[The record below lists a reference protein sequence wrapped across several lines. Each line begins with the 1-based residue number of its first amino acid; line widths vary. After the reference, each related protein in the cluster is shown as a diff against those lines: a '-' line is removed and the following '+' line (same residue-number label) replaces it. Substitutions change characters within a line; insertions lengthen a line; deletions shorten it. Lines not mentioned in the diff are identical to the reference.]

1 MVTATATFAFDKKS
15 ARSFDADGRMRV
27 RDCVISVAEVNPY
40 YGKEIPKA
48 AELGLTPTAVYD
60 LYRDPEALAL
70 AADSFNGL
78 PLMIRH
84 VAQTADDPRKHDQ
97 AGSVYNA
104 RYADGK
110 LRADLLVSDAKAIE
124 LIESGQLAD
133 LSSSYRYRAD
143 MTPVEVGG
151 RKAHGSMRDI
161 QGNHVALVEDGRA
174 TGAHVADS
182 ALSSPTGAPNVDPN
196 TNPDTSNKVEGAEA
210 LMAILSRLE
219 AIDARLTAV
228 EGSKTQTPQ
237 SEAEV
242 GQPASTNTANDEQS
256 EKDREDESKGE
267 KRSEKDREDERK
279 GEERAMDAKSVQ
291 AVVAAAV
298 KAERDRNAAVE
309 AAKRATRGDLG
320 DMIAMDSADEIYR
333 AALKQRGV
341 DVAAIPVGAEQAAYQ
356 AIQAVTSHRPV
367 QHAHDSSSGA
377 KPAFNTSRIR
387 NYGRA

>member
-1 MVTATATFAFDKKS
+1 MVTATAHYAFDKQS

-27 RDCVISVAEVNPY
+27 RDCVISVSEINPY

-48 AELGLTPTAVYD
+48 AELGLSPTAVYD
-60 LYRDPEALAL
+60 LYRDPDALAL

-104 RYADGK
+104 RYEDGK

-143 MTPVEVGG
+143 MTPVEVEG

-196 TNPDTSNKVEGAEA
+196 TNPDSGNKVEGAEA
-210 LMAILSRLE
+210 LMAIMSKLE
-219 AIDARLTAV
+219 AIETRLTAV

-242 GQPASTNTANDEQS
+242 GLPASTNTANDADPNK
-256 EKDREDESKGE
+256 KDDD
-267 KRSEKDREDERK
+267 KDDKKDDDKKEH
-279 GEERAMDAKSVQ
+279 AMDAASVQ

-298 KAERDRNAAVE
+298 KAERDRNAAVDT
-309 AAKRATRGDLG
+309 AKRATRGDLG

-341 DVAAIPVGAEQAAYQ
+341 DVAAIPAGAEQAAYQ

-367 QHAHDSSSGA
+367 QHAHDSNSGN
-377 KPAFNTSRIR
+377 KPSFNTARIR

>member
-1 MVTATATFAFDKKS
+1 MVTATAHYAFDKQS

-27 RDCVISVAEVNPY
+27 RDCVISVSEINPY

-48 AELGLTPTAVYD
+48 AELGLSPTAVYD
-60 LYRDPEALAL
+60 LYRDPDALAL

-104 RYADGK
+104 RYADGQ

-143 MTPVEVGG
+143 MTPVEVEG

-210 LMAILSRLE
+210 LMAIMAKLE
-219 AIDARLTAV
+219 AIETRLTAV

-237 SEAEV
+237 SEAE
-242 GQPASTNTANDEQS
+242 GGLPASTNTANDADPDK
-256 EKDREDESKGE
+256 KDDD
-267 KRSEKDREDERK
+267 KDDKKDDDKKEH
-279 GEERAMDAKSVQ
+279 AMDAASVQ

-309 AAKRATRGDLG
+309 TAKRATRGDLG

-341 DVAAIPVGAEQAAYQ
+341 DVAAIPAGAEQAAYQ

>member
-48 AELGLTPTAVYD
+48 AELGLSPTAVYD
-60 LYRDPEALAL
+60 LYRDPDALAL

-104 RYADGK
+104 RYEDGK

-143 MTPVEVGG
+143 MTPVEVEG

-196 TNPDTSNKVEGAEA
+196 TNPDTTDKVEGADA
-210 LMAILSRLE
+210 LMAIMSKLE
-219 AIDARLTAV
+219 AIETRLTAV
-228 EGSKTQTPQ
+228 EGAKLKTPQ

-242 GQPASTNTANDEQS
+242 GIPASTNTADDADPDK
-256 EKDREDESKGE
+256 KDDD
-267 KRSEKDREDERK
+267 KDDK
-279 GEERAMDAKSVQ
+279 DDKKDHAMDAKSVQ
-291 AVVAAAV
+291 AAIESGA
-298 KAERDRNAAVE
+298 KAAVE
-309 AAKRATRGDLG
+309 AERKRAQGVAEAKRATRGDLG
-320 DMIAMDSADEIYR
+320 DMIAMDDEGGIYR
-333 AALKQRGV
+333 AALKERGADV
-341 DVAAIPVGAEQAAYQ
+341 TNMTADVAKATYQ
-356 AIQAVTSHRPV
+356 ALQAVAAPRTTSY
-367 QHAHDSSSGA
+367 ANDSAGT
-377 KPAFNTSRIR
+377 KPTFDTSRIR
-387 NYGRA
+387 NLGRA

>member
-143 MTPVEVGG
+143 MTPVEVEG

-196 TNPDTSNKVEGAEA
+196 NNPDTSNKVEGAEA
-210 LMAILSRLE
+210 LMAIMAKLE
-219 AIDARLTAV
+219 AIETRLTAV

-242 GQPASTNTANDEQS
+242 GLPASANTANDEQS
-256 EKDREDESKGE
+256 EKDREDESKDD
-267 KRSEKDREDERK
+267 KKDDDKKEH
-279 GEERAMDAKSVQ
+279 AMDATSVQ

-298 KAERDRNAAVE
+298 KAERERNAAVD

>member
-1 MVTATATFAFDKKS
+1 MVTATAHYAFDKQS

-27 RDCVISVAEVNPY
+27 RDCVISVSEINPY

-48 AELGLTPTAVYD
+48 AELGLSPTAVYD
-60 LYRDPEALAL
+60 LYRDPDALAL

-104 RYADGK
+104 RYEDGK

-143 MTPVEVGG
+143 MTPVEVEG

-196 TNPDTSNKVEGAEA
+196 TNPDSGNKVEGAEA
-210 LMAILSRLE
+210 LMAIMSKLE
-219 AIDARLTAV
+219 AIETRLTAV

-242 GQPASTNTANDEQS
+242 GLPASTNTANDADPDK
-256 EKDREDESKGE
+256 KDDD
-267 KRSEKDREDERK
+267 KDDKDDDKKEH
-279 GEERAMDAKSVQ
+279 AMDAASVQ

-309 AAKRATRGDLG
+309 TAKRATRGDLG
-320 DMIAMDSADEIYR
+320 DMIAMDSADDIYR

-341 DVAAIPVGAEQAAYQ
+341 DVAAIPAGAEQAAYQ

-367 QHAHDSSSGA
+367 QHAHDSNSGS
-377 KPAFNTSRIR
+377 KPAFDTSHIR
-387 NYGRA
+387 NLGH

>member
-1 MVTATATFAFDKKS
+1 MVTATAHYAFDKQS

-27 RDCVISVAEVNPY
+27 RNCVISVAEVNPY

-48 AELGLTPTAVYD
+48 AELGLSPTAVYD
-60 LYRDPEALAL
+60 LYRDPDALAL

-104 RYADGK
+104 RYEDGK

-143 MTPVEVGG
+143 MTPVEVEG

-210 LMAILSRLE
+210 LMAIMAKLE
-219 AIDARLTAV
+219 AIETRLTAV

-242 GQPASTNTANDEQS
+242 GLPASTNTANDADPDK
-256 EKDREDESKGE
+256 KDDDKEH
-267 KRSEKDREDERK
+267 
-279 GEERAMDAKSVQ
+279 AMDAKSVQ

-298 KAERDRNAAVE
+298 MAERDRNAAVE
-309 AAKRATRGDLG
+309 TAKRATRSDLG
-320 DMIAMDSADEIYR
+320 DMIAMDSAGDIYR
-333 AALKQRGV
+333 AALKERKV
-341 DVAAIPVGAEQAAYQ
+341 DSTGMSDEVAQASYQ
-356 AIQAVTSHRPV
+356 AIQSVTQARP
-367 QHAHDSSSGA
+367 QAYAHDSRTGE

-387 NYGRA
+387 NLGR